1 MEMQENSWPLERIR
15 NGTFEKIDMCFEMTD
30 VGETILQW
38 CQGTVIELVKEKETL
53 KYMDLQIRWNE
64 DEQGNS
70 ITTVQRLKESSWN
83 TETHKNGTWRE
94 NLRHLEKTADDIFN

>member
-1 MEMQENSWPLERIR
+1 M
-15 NGTFEKIDMCFEMTD
+15 
-30 VGETILQW
+30 
-38 CQGTVIELVKEKETL
+38 IEWVKDKETL
-53 KYMDLQIRWNE
+53 KYMYLKIIWNE

-70 ITTVQRLKESSWN
+70 ITKVQRLKESSWN

>member
-1 MEMQENSWPLERIR
+1 
-15 NGTFEKIDMCFEMTD
+15 MCFEMTD

-38 CQGTVIELVKEKETL
+38 CQGTVVELVKYKETL
-53 KYMDLQIRWNE
+53 KYMDLKIRWNE

-83 TETHKNGTWRE
+83 NVAHKNGTWRE

>member
-1 MEMQENSWPLERIR
+1 M
-15 NGTFEKIDMCFEMTD
+15 
-30 VGETILQW
+30 V
-38 CQGTVIELVKEKETL
+38 ELVKYKENL
-53 KYMDLQIRWNE
+53 KYMDLKITWNE

-70 ITTVQRLKESSWN
+70 TTTVQRLKEPSWN

>member
-1 MEMQENSWPLERIR
+1 MGPLKRLICV
-15 NGTFEKIDMCFEMTD
+15 FEITD

-38 CQGTVIELVKEKETL
+38 CQGTVIELVKDKETL
-53 KYMDLQIRWNE
+53 KYLDLKIIWNE

-70 ITTVQRLKESSWN
+70 ITAFQRLKESSWN

-94 NLRHLEKTADDIFN
+94 NLRHLEKTADDIFNLLIN